1 MSDESSESNA
11 IASVTE
17 SLIKR
22 FPEVSADRI
31 RSVVE
36 EVAQEFEDARIRD
49 FVPVL
54 MHHEARDR
62 IVSLAIS
69 SAAPPVQHAHV

>member
-11 IASVTE
+11 IAAVTD

-22 FPEVSADRI
+22 FPLVPSDRI
-31 RSVVE
+31 RNVVE
-36 EVAQEFEDARIRD
+36 EVAQEFDDARIRD

-54 MHHEARDR
+54 THHEARDR
-62 IVSLAIS
+62 IASLAFS
-69 SAAPPVQHAHV
+69 SAAPQVQHAHV